1 MVTDAQRRAVARYQQ
16 AHTRQVTLRLNIRT
30 DADVLARLREQP
42 SMQGY
47 LKRLVRDDIE
57 RERGGA

>member
-1 MVTDAQRRAVARYQQ
+1 MVSEAQRRAVARYQQ
-16 AHTRQVTLRLNIRT
+16 ANTRQVTLRLNIRT

-57 RERGGA
+57 RERGDA